1 MDDLYQPIIS
11 LSSSDTL
18 DSSGMAGGLPPHM
31 SMGGNSGPGG
41 HPPPDIKPDISS
53 LTSPTST
60 HGGGY
65 FHGYPPPGM
74 GGAGNGMPSST
85 GGPPTSGPPPQMHSP
100 GMHSPT
106 SSLGSPLCLSPT
118 GPSPSPGLPHSSL
131 HTKHICAICGDRA
144 SGKHY
149 GVYRSVDIPYKI
161 RCMCH
166 IMIIILLN
174 PHTFY
179 PIHTQLCPSTHML
192 LNLHTFPP
200 MLYAVVAANRQ
211 VCPYS
216 GILL

>member
-1 MDDLYQPIIS
+1 M
-11 LSSSDTL
+11 
-18 DSSGMAGGLPPHM
+18 SGNG
-31 SMGGNSGPGG
+31 GG

-74 GGAGNGMPSST
+74 GGAGNGMPTST
-85 GGPPTSGPPPQMHSP
+85 GGSSGPPQMHSP

-149 GVYRSVDIPYKI
+149 GVYRLVHIRHLHIYIHIYIYIYIYIRLAPLDIVTLIPY
-161 RCMCH
+161 
-166 IMIIILLN
+166 
-174 PHTFY
+174 
-179 PIHTQLCPSTHML
+179 
-192 LNLHTFPP
+192 
-200 MLYAVVAANRQ
+200 
-211 VCPYS
+211 YS
-216 GILL
+216 NHFCLF